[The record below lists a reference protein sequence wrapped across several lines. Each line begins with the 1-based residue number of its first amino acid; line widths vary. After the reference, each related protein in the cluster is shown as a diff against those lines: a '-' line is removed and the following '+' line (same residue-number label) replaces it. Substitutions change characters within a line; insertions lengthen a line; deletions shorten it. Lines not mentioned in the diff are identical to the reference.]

1 MDKESYVATAI
12 QPEIPQSVVTNSIT
26 NPSVSI
32 LDSIKQHYDNL
43 PNVSLSRNV
52 SQRILKIPIPGLKVS
67 NVHFEF
73 NHLTRKKSVRI
84 CFHIEG
90 STITTYLS
98 KAMHDL
104 AKKMGSD
111 YVLNDVWDKDRETG
125 VSRGFNLYKECSLAT
140 YSELDIA
147 NEMKK
152 FINEFLP
159 QYLSLSEE

>member
-1 MDKESYVATAI
+1 
-12 QPEIPQSVVTNSIT
+12 
-26 NPSVSI
+26 
-32 LDSIKQHYDNL
+32 
-43 PNVSLSRNV
+43 
-52 SQRILKIPIPGLKVS
+52 
-67 NVHFEF
+67 
-73 NHLTRKKSVRI
+73 
-84 CFHIEG
+84 
-90 STITTYLS
+90 
-98 KAMHDL
+98 MHDL